1 MNKTNIILLSV
12 ALLPTLAFAQ
22 TPQGNTTNQSFSK
35 AKKIMQQQIYTNPV
49 DMKTIYC
56 GADFN
61 NKKYVTLPSGFT
73 TDVYKKR
80 VKRWEAEH
88 VVPAENFGRSFTEW
102 RDGAKV
108 CVDSKGKSFKGR
120 KCAEKANHEYRLMQ
134 SDLYNLYPA
143 VGAVNAARQNYNYVM
158 LPKTASK
165 DYRSFG
171 SCDMIIDKKDHD
183 AQPPERARGVIARTY
198 MYFEAVYPSYKMSR
212 QQRQLMTAWDK
223 QYPVS
228 KWECE
233 RAAKIQKIQGNV
245 DPILTSRCKNIS

>member
-1 MNKTNIILLSV
+1 MDRTKIILLSV
-12 ALLPTLAFAQ
+12 VLFPTLALAQ
-22 TPQGNTTNQSFSK
+22 SNEGNITNPSFSK
-35 AKKIMQQQIYTNPV
+35 AKKIMQKQIYTNAA

-61 NKKYVTLPSGFT
+61 SDKYITLPAGFST
-73 TDVYKKR
+73 EVYKKR

-88 VVPAENFGRSFTEW
+88 VVPAENFGRAFSEW
-102 RDGAKV
+102 RDGAAV
-108 CVDSKGKSFKGR
+108 CIYSKGKAFKGR
-120 KCAEKANHEYRLMQ
+120 KCAEKANKEYRLMQ

-143 VGAVNAARQNYNYVM
+143 IGAVNAARQNYNYVM

-171 SCDMIIDKKDHD
+171 SCNMLIDKKDHD

-198 MYFEAVYPSYKMSR
+198 MYFDAVYPKYKMSN
-212 QQRQLMTAWDK
+212 QQRQLMTVWDK

-228 KWECE
+228 RWECN
-233 RAAKIQKIQGNV
+233 RAEKIQKIQGNV
-245 DPILTSRCKNIS
+245 NPILASRCKNI

>member
-1 MNKTNIILLSV
+1 MDRTKIILLSV
-12 ALLPTLAFAQ
+12 VLFPTLALAQ
-22 TPQGNTTNQSFSK
+22 SNEGNITNPSFSK
-35 AKKIMQQQIYTNPV
+35 AKKIMQKQIYTNAA

-61 NKKYVTLPSGFT
+61 ADKYITLPAGFST
-73 TDVYKKR
+73 EVYKKR

-88 VVPAENFGRSFTEW
+88 VVPAENFGRAFSEW
-102 RDGAKV
+102 RDGAAV
-108 CVDSKGKSFKGR
+108 CIYSKGKAFKGR
-120 KCAEKANHEYRLMQ
+120 KCAEKANKEYRLMQ

-143 VGAVNAARQNYNYVM
+143 IGAVNAARQNYNYVM

-171 SCDMIIDKKDHD
+171 SCNMLIDKKDHD

-198 MYFEAVYPSYKMSR
+198 MYFDAVYPKYKMSN
-212 QQRQLMTAWDK
+212 QQRQLMTVWDK

-228 KWECE
+228 RWECN
-233 RAAKIQKIQGNV
+233 RAEKIQKIQGNV
-245 DPILTSRCKNIS
+245 NPILASRCKNI